1 MAHDLQTLKS
11 RYYTASVV
19 PFDKSGKLDEG
30 ALRDEIRYFCE
41 ERFLGVGGY
50 IVNAEAGEI
59 YYLSREEKRRAIEIT
74 LEEVN
79 GRMPVVTG
87 VFELTTA
94 GCVESA
100 REAKSLG
107 VDGLFL
113 MPPAGCIDLV
123 TAWKSDQYPEY
134 WLDQIKAID
143 EVANLPIIAHPV
155 GAPTPQWGIGVAG
168 ETAKLICEQVP
179 NVIAWKGIYSYEGLR
194 KIWKILRGLD
204 RQVSIMAAGGRF
216 FHEYL
221 AYDVLDG
228 TVSGSWNYGL
238 EPMLDHIDA
247 WKAGDHKKALEIWN
261 EGGLGDLHDYIYAD
275 YSRLHLRYKI
285 AAWVRGLIP
294 SPIARP
300 PMPRPKPAEV
310 ETIYRLMQ
318 GANVPVI
325 ARSKL
330 NFD

>member
-1 MAHDLQTLKS
+1 MAQDLERLRT
-11 RYYTASVV
+11 RYYTAAVI
-19 PFDKSGKLDEG
+19 PFDKNGKIDEA
-30 ALRDEIRYFCE
+30 ALKDEVQYFCE
-41 ERFLGVGGY
+41 DRFAGVGGY
-50 IVNAEAGEI
+50 IANAEAGEI
-59 YYLSREEKRRAIEIT
+59 YYLSPEEKRRVLEIVQR
-74 LEEVN
+74 EVD

-87 VFELTTA
+87 IFELSTA
-94 GCVESA
+94 GCVAAA
-100 REAKSLG
+100 REAKSMG

-123 TAWKSDQYPEY
+123 TAWKSDVYPEY

-143 EVANLPIIAHPV
+143 EAADLPIIAHPV

-179 NVIAWKGIYSYEGLR
+179 NVIGWKGIYNYEGLR
-194 KIWKILRGLD
+194 KIWKIMRGLD
-204 RQVSIMAAGGRF
+204 RPVSIMAAGGRF

-247 WKAGDHKKALEIWN
+247 WRAGDHGKALQIWN
-261 EGGLGDLHDYIYAD
+261 EGGLCDLHDYIYAD

-285 AAWVRGLIP
+285 AAWVRGVIP
-294 SPIARP
+294 SPLARP
-300 PMPRPKPAEV
+300 PMPRPKSEEV
-310 ETIYRLMQ
+310 ETIYRLTEQ
-318 GANVPVI
+318 SGIPVI
-325 ARSKL
+325 PRAKL
-330 NFD
+330 SFD